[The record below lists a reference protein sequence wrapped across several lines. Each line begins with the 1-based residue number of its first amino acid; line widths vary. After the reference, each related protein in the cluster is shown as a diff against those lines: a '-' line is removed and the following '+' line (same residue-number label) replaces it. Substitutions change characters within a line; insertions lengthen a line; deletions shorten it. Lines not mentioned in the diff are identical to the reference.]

1 MKSTRKMMTQ
11 VTIPMKSTTNGGNG
25 GYMRRELMQKPKGGL
40 TKPMTAT
47 ANNPLREGNSYG

>member
-11 VTIPMKSTTNGGNG
+11 VAIPMKSTTNGGNG
-25 GYMRRELMQKPKGGL
+25 GYMRRALMQKPKGGL

-47 ANNPLREGNSYG
+47 ANKSIKAL